1 MADVGFIVG
10 VASWFFEGWDSLVRI
25 LLVGPAIYVALVT
38 TLRIS
43 GKRTLSK
50 LNAFDLVVT
59 VALGSVLGAVLV
71 NGSISVA
78 EGVVAIAVLVLSQL
92 VVTFLSVRWPRFER
106 FVKAEPSVV
115 LENGIPR
122 TDEMRE
128 VRVTRQ
134 ELRAAMREAGV
145 TAEEHVQ
152 AITLETDG
160 SLTVVERSS
169 EHGEPGSP
177 IT

>member
-1 MADVGFIVG
+1 MIG
-10 VASWFFEGWDSLVRI
+10 VAGWFFEGWDSLVRI

-59 VALGSVLGAVLV
+59 VSLGSVLGAVLV
-71 NGSISVA
+71 NASITVA

-92 VVTFLSVRWPRFER
+92 AVTFLSVRWSSFEK

-115 LENGIPR
+115 LEGGIR
-122 TDEMRE
+122 QTDEMRR
-128 VRVTRQ
+128 VRLTRR
-134 ELRAAMREAGV
+134 ELRAAMRAAGV

-160 SLTVVERSS
+160 SLTVVIQRPE
-169 EHGEPGSP
+169 
-177 IT
+177 

>member
-1 MADVGFIVG
+1 MPRLGSTIGA
-10 VASWFFEGWDSLVRI
+10 ASWFFEGWDSLLRI
-25 LLVGPAIYVALVT
+25 LLVGPVIYAALVS

-71 NGSISVA
+71 NASISVA

-92 VVTFLSVRWPRFER
+92 AVTFLSVRWSSFEN

-115 LENGIPR
+115 LEGGTPR
-122 TDEMRE
+122 TKEMRS
-128 VRVTRQ
+128 VRVTRR

-145 TAEEHVQ
+145 TAEEDVE

-160 SLTVVERSS
+160 SLTVVKRSPES
-169 EHGEPGSP
+169 
-177 IT
+177 